1 MNKLIFDL
9 DDTLYDLM
17 EPFQKA
23 HEELFQDQ
31 TDADPEAL
39 FMASRI
45 YSDEAF
51 YLVRE
56 GKLPKEEEFAYRIQ
70 KTYQE
75 AGLSITREDALRF
88 EKRYRHYQ
96 KHLHVPE
103 GIQSMLNECVE
114 SGAVIGILTNGTE
127 ANQTKKMEVL
137 GIRRWFEEESIFISD
152 QVGATKPDPKA
163 FLAVQKAMELDPK
176 DTWFIGDT
184 FEVDVDGAKNAGW
197 HVIWFNHRRRKAP
210 EESRK
215 PDLEVQTMKEL
226 KEAVRKLIS

>member
-1 MNKLIFDL
+1 MKKLIFDL

-23 HEELFQDQ
+23 HEELFRNQ

-56 GKLPKEEEFAYRIQ
+56 GKLPKEEEFVYRIQ
-70 KTYQE
+70 KTYQGAE
-75 AGLSITREDALRF
+75 LSITREDALRF
-88 EKRYRHYQ
+88 EKRYRYYQ
-96 KHLHVPE
+96 KHLHVPK
-103 GIQSMLNECVE
+103 GIQSILNECVE

-137 GIRRWFEEESIFISD
+137 GIRRWFKEESIFISD
-152 QVGATKPDPKA
+152 RIGAVKPDPKA

-197 HVIWFNHRRRKAP
+197 HVIWFNHRRRKTP
-210 EESRK
+210 EESRQ

-226 KEAVRKLIS
+226 KEAVRKLIK